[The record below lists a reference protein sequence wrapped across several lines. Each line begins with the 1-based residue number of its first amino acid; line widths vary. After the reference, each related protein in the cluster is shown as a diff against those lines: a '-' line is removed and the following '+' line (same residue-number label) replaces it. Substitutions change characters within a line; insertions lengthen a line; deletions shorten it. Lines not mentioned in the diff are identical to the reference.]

1 MKLMRVSRRGS
12 EVPVV
17 TLDGEVFLD
26 ARVVTDDYHPEFSH
40 GAAWTTSAP
49 QWRTRPY
56 RPWT

>member
-1 MKLMRVSRRGS
+1 MRVGRRVS

-26 ARVVTDDYHPEFSH
+26 ARAVTYEYHPEFYSR
-40 GAAWTTSAP
+40 AASTTSAP